1 MTPAPENAAMSQILT
16 LRSAIKGLEIRH
28 SHKNGSFENGS
39 MQLAC
44 RYGQPSKLDCGGRGV
59 RSLSRCR
66 QSTSQP
72 RYAFS
77 RGCSLAQDGKGRAR
91 TRQGHKP
98 RPRPFSVVA
107 TPSEGASGRLS
118 VRRWISALTGDRLDG
133 LIHIGAV
140 RVDRALH
147 HWRRGGRRWRRRP
160 RGGEGKAAGSEC
172 SGCQDNSQRYE
183 LYHAGSPHRRPR
195 FACGQPYPAT
205 TTARSV
211 HASIAGGELSMWIPP
226 SLPPSDID
234 DPKPATVIASHASIA
249 LAQCACRHRRA
260 HSDQSN
266 YGSGPLLR

>member
-1 MTPAPENAAMSQILT
+1 LT

-44 RYGQPSKLDCGGRGV
+44 RYGQSSKLECGGRGV
-59 RSLSRCR
+59 RSLRRCR

-98 RPRPFSVVA
+98 RPHPFSVVA

-118 VRRWISALTGDRLDG
+118 VRRWLLALTGDRLDG
-133 LIHIGAV
+133 LIHIGTV

-147 HWRRGGRRWRRRP
+147 YRGWSRCRSGPRRRA
-160 RGGEGKAAGSEC
+160 GERKAA
-172 SGCQDNSQRYE
+172 
-183 LYHAGSPHRRPR
+183 
-195 FACGQPYPAT
+195 
-205 TTARSV
+205 
-211 HASIAGGELSMWIPP
+211 
-226 SLPPSDID
+226 
-234 DPKPATVIASHASIA
+234 
-249 LAQCACRHRRA
+249 
-260 HSDQSN
+260 
-266 YGSGPLLR
+266 